1 MRIIQMEM
9 LLLVDHD
16 LRVLSTRGM
25 VKLKKKEENTNQLH
39 HAGCSIK

>member
-1 MRIIQMEM
+1 MRIIQIEM
-9 LLLVDHD
+9 LLLVDQD

-39 HAGCSIK
+39 HTGCSIK